1 MTDCRP
7 TPTITATAQADAP
20 AGRPTRPSVR
30 RRLAAVGLVA
40 FAGVVPVTAMATLT
54 ASPASAK
61 SVKCGV
67 VKYDPVTHTSTVV
80 CSRNRP

>member
-1 MTDCRP
+1 
-7 TPTITATAQADAP
+7 
-20 AGRPTRPSVR
+20 VR

-61 SVKCGV
+61 SVKCGGF
-67 VKYDPVTHTSTVV
+67 KYVPATHTSTLV

>member
-1 MTDCRP
+1 MNPTRP
-7 TPTITATAQADAP
+7 TATNPAVPEADAP